1 MDATLLLGLY
11 RQMALC
17 RRFEEAAA
25 KAYSQGKVSG
35 FLHLYVGQEAVA
47 VGATSAAEPTDYV
60 VATYREHAHYLART
74 GDARGAMAEL
84 FGKASGC
91 SGGRGGSMHLFD
103 AAHRM
108 LGGWAIVGGHVPI
121 AAGVAFASKYRD
133 EKDVTLCFFGD
144 GTANMGAFHEGLA
157 LAGLWKLPVVF
168 ICENNQYAMGTPLY
182 RTLSVE
188 DVAVRARGY
197 PMESEIVNGDD
208 VLEVREAV
216 REAMVEEMERDPS
229 IFLMG
234 EEVGHYNGAYKV
246 SEGMLARFGEKRVI
260 DTPIA
265 ETGFAGVGIG
275 AAMVGLRPIIEFM
288 TWNFSLVAA
297 DQLINNAAK
306 LRYMSNG
313 QFTLPIV
320 FRGPGGA
327 AHALA
332 AQHSQALESLYAHV
346 PGLKVVMPATPADA
360 KGLLKAAIRDDDPVV
375 FIESEVM
382 YALKGEVPAGEHLVP
397 LGVADVK
404 RRGRD
409 VTIVTWAKMLH
420 TSLKA
425 AEELAQAGIEAEVV
439 DLRTIRPLDTE
450 AIFASVR
457 RTGRCLVVQ
466 EGWPF
471 AGVASEIITLV
482 VREAFD
488 DLDAPPERVTSLDVP
503 MPYATNLEALVLPSP
518 DRVVAA
524 VRRLL
529 GREQSPARPAAAGGA
544 R

>member
-1 MDATLLLGLY
+1 
-11 RQMALC
+11 
-17 RRFEEAAA
+17 
-25 KAYSQGKVSG
+25 
-35 FLHLYVGQEAVA
+35 
-47 VGATSAAEPTDYV
+47 
-60 VATYREHAHYLART
+60 
-74 GDARGAMAEL
+74 
-84 FGKASGC
+84 
-91 SGGRGGSMHLFD
+91 
-103 AAHRM
+103 
-108 LGGWAIVGGHVPI
+108 
-121 AAGVAFASKYRD
+121 
-133 EKDVTLCFFGD
+133 
-144 GTANMGAFHEGLA
+144 
-157 LAGLWKLPVVF
+157 
-168 ICENNQYAMGTPLY
+168 
-182 RTLSVE
+182 
-188 DVAVRARGY
+188 
-197 PMESEIVNGDD
+197 
-208 VLEVREAV
+208 
-216 REAMVEEMERDPS
+216 
-229 IFLMG
+229 
-234 EEVGHYNGAYKV
+234 
-246 SEGMLARFGEKRVI
+246 
-260 DTPIA
+260 
-265 ETGFAGVGIG
+265 
-275 AAMVGLRPIIEFM
+275 
-288 TWNFSLVAA
+288 
-297 DQLINNAAK
+297 
-306 LRYMSNG
+306 
-313 QFTLPIV
+313 
-320 FRGPGGA
+320 
-327 AHALA
+327 
-332 AQHSQALESLYAHV
+332 
-346 PGLKVVMPATPADA
+346 MPATPADA

-529 GREQSPARPAAAGGA
+529 GREESPARPAAAGGA
-544 R
+544 H